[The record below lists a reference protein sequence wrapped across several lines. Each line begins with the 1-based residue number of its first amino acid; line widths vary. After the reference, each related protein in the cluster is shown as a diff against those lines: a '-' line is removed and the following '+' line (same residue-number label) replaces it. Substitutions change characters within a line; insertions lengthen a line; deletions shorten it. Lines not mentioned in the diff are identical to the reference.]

1 MALMIIAFILQ
12 RRCPRGGRRLNRVP
26 PRQWW
31 RQHIVVVVVHGFQVI
46 DGYFLMLWTVQHDG
60 LAKLITLECVW
71 KQYYRKGTVQ
81 IPIIAAEEEEAARW
95 SFRPIDYSYFTI
107 GLSECDMNRPSSL
120 WLLAFT
126 NKTHFTVRA
135 HHENDSWWASMSC
148 LQYSRHI
155 KVLSQRSFRPLSVS
169 LPQWHV
175 LCSTKLCTSTIP
187 RYSSV
192 SLS

>member
-1 MALMIIAFILQ
+1 MILFVLYCLSLKTLI
-12 RRCPRGGRRLNRVP
+12 
-26 PRQWW
+26 W
-31 RQHIVVVVVHGFQVI
+31 
-46 DGYFLMLWTVQHDG
+46 G
-60 LAKLITLECVW
+60 LRFKINSWEIQTIKLILESCAQTPSQAQYSGSLECVW
-71 KQYYRKGTVQ
+71 KQYYQKGTVR
-81 IPIIAAEEEEAARW
+81 IPIIAAEEEEAAWW
-95 SFRPIDYSYFTI
+95 SFRPIYYSYFTI

-148 LQYSRHI
+148 LQCPRHI